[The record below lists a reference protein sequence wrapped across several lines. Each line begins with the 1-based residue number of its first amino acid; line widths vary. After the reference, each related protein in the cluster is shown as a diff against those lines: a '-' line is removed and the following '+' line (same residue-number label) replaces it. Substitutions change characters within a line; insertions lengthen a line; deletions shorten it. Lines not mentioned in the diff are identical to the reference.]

1 MDLDINNYSFDEL
14 LTLFKI
20 DRLTE
25 TNMRE
30 AKRTVLKTHPDKS
43 KLDAKYF
50 LFYSSAYKRLYEAF
64 EFNKRSY
71 KYSDRDKQSDK
82 QSDKRSDKQSDK
94 RSDKRSDNVFV
105 DKKDFHKWFNDK
117 FDKEYIVEETGY
129 GDWLK
134 TDDGLYTDYDNV
146 SKTNM
151 NAAFETQKQKV
162 HSIIVYS
169 GVQDFL
175 STGGTSLT
183 EQTENFTDGSYT
195 DIRQAYVE
203 SVIPVSQRDFDNA
216 AKYKTEQEYKQARFQ
231 PMSKEQSLKMLFQNK
246 DGAAQSYQTA
256 QQIVSRNVKN
266 IA

>member
-20 DRLTE
+20 DGLTE

-30 AKRTVLKTHPDKS
+30 AKHTVLKTHPDKS

-64 EFNKRSY
+64 EFNKRSN
-71 KYSDRDKQSDK
+71 KYSEC
-82 QSDKRSDKQSDK
+82 DK

-134 TDDGLYTDYDNV
+134 TDDGLYTDYNNV

-162 HSIIVYS
+162 QSIIVYS

>member
-20 DRLTE
+20 DGH
-25 TNMRE
+25 
-30 AKRTVLKTHPDKS
+30 TVLKTHPDKS

-64 EFNKRSY
+64 EFNTRSN

-82 QSDKRSDKQSDK
+82 RINVDVNVDKKQ
-94 RSDKRSDNVFV
+94 DNNS
-105 DKKDFHKWFNDK
+105 KKDFHKWFNDK

-134 TDDGLYTDYDNV
+134 TDDGLYTDYNNV

-151 NAAFETQKQKV
+151 NAAFETQKLKV
-162 HSIIVYS
+162 QSIIVYS

-231 PMSKEQSLKMLFQNK
+231 PMSKEESLKMLFK
-246 DGAAQSYQTA
+246 SDVAQSYQTA
-256 QQIVSRNVKN
+256 QQVISRKKMEK
-266 IA
+266 I